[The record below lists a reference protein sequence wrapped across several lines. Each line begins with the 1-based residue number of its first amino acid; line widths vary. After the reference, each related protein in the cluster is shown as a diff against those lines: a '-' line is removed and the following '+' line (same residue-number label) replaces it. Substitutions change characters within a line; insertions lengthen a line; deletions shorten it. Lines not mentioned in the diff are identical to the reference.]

1 MNKIIKRDGKIVE
14 YNPEKIKLAIQK
26 ALKTEEQLRTQE
38 EQDKII
44 KKIIEKIE
52 SHKKDQTVE
61 QIQDQ
66 V

>member
-1 MNKIIKRDGKIVE
+1 MNKIIKRDGKVVD

-44 KKIIEKIE
+44 KKKG
-52 SHKKDQTVE
+52 KDRQR
-61 QIQDQ
+61 
-66 V
+66 